1 MFMEIY
7 VIKNVMKN
15 VKMDVIEIRE
25 NAMDAKMTNIL
36 EIFVR
41 INAVLTVLKGYV
53 HKMDSVNLVY

>member
-1 MFMEIY
+1 MEIY

-53 HKMDSVNLVY
+53 HKMDSVNIVY

>member
-1 MFMEIY
+1 MEIY